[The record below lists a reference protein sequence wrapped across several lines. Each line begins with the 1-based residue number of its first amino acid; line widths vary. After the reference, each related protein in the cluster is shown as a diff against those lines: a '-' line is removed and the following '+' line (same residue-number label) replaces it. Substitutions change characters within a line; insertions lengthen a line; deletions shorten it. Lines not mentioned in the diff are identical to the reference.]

1 MYLYLVKMTTHAN
14 NLNAHDCVVV
24 HKTNLTC
31 CNNIHFCRP
40 KKKRQIMQVLIKC
53 IKKKKISFALLRH
66 SRKKNEQKF
75 SKASKKQQRTNSKN
89 VHFK

>member
-14 NLNAHDCVVV
+14 NLYAHDCVVV

-40 KKKRQIMQVLIKC
+40 KKKRQIMQVLKKC
-53 IKKKKISFALLRH
+53 KKKKKNLLR
-66 SRKKNEQKF
+66 SSKTQQEKKRTKIFQSIK
-75 SKASKKQQRTNSKN
+75 KATTN
-89 VHFK
+89 